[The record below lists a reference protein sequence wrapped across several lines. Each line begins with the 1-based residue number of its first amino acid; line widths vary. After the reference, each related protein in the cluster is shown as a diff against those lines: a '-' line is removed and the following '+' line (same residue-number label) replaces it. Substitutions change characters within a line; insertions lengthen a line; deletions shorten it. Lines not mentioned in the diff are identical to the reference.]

1 MMFYRLLPFCIY
13 AVTLKNCLE
22 RTGRIPFWRGVQ
34 VPALNQKDASGQIHW
49 HLRYLNHALQ
59 PRPCQH
65 PFDPIGRDLMVT
77 RLDALKQRTGMRA
90 RPVRLDQRTE
100 QPCAVIIVSV
110 DHENEKSAW
119 RKSTSARS
127 NKFST
132 A

>member
-1 MMFYRLLPFCIY
+1 LP
-13 AVTLKNCLE
+13 
-22 RTGRIPFWRGVQ
+22 
-34 VPALNQKDASGQIHW
+34 LNQKDASGQIHW
-49 HLRYLNHALQ
+49 HLRYLNLTLQ
-59 PRPCQH
+59 PRPRQH
-65 PFDPIGRDLMVT
+65 PFNRTRRDLMVM
-77 RLDALKQRTGMRA
+77 RFHALKQGTGMRA
-90 RPVRLDQRTE
+90 RPLRLDQRAE